1 MKNFYKRILI
11 MFVMVLTIM
20 SVGIIKNEIVAN
32 AATVGEQLLLPEEG
46 WRRYDDTDDRI
57 IYSDLNTGDYSG
69 HVISQP
75 SSNGT
80 YTQFT
85 KGTCQFNFKGSKIRI
100 IGLRSFHG
108 SYNGYSDK
116 IKVEIDNMPVEF
128 YSNVGSVQFQT
139 ILYENTNLSDSEHC
153 VKISNEDVL
162 INTSINIDCI
172 DVDGYLIGDKDTSI
186 SLDKSSLTIEENNTK
201 KLTATTTPSAVGLEW
216 SSSNEAIA
224 TVDQNGKVTGLKEG
238 TCIVT
243 VQIKGTDVKA
253 ICEVTVTKEDIV
265 EPEEPSGD
273 GRSLCIEMVDGN
285 IKQAQNL
292 NTSDFIKWYQNRDLD
307 KTEKPFYKI
316 TNAKGNVEY
325 LIHDK
330 IVAFEIR

>member
-57 IYSDLNTGDYSG
+57 IYSDLSTGDYSG
-69 HVISQP
+69 HGISQP

-265 EPEEPSGD
+265 
-273 GRSLCIEMVDGN
+273 
-285 IKQAQNL
+285 
-292 NTSDFIKWYQNRDLD
+292 
-307 KTEKPFYKI
+307 
-316 TNAKGNVEY
+316 
-325 LIHDK
+325 
-330 IVAFEIR
+330 